1 MADNAFS
8 KFVPGFDFL
17 QGLVKN
23 AGAALPGI
31 GQWVAPTINPEE
43 LGKRIEELRTV
54 QFWLEQNGR
63 MLGATIQAL
72 EVQRMTL
79 STLQSMNVPLAQL
92 SEALKMPGTTS
103 SPAEANPMA
112 AWPGVPP
119 EIMAAA
125 AKSMNMPAAAAAAA
139 ASAATK
145 PASTAAPAAAAKAKK
160 PATPTAPVAPALAV
174 DPMQWWGALSQQFT
188 QLAANAMKDTATDAA
203 KNLAGSIVKQS
214 FDAAGETLRKAATVP
229 GAVAGSMVDTMAK
242 TLAPKGASLSKAP
255 SKAATKTSASKLAP
269 RKTAVAAKRKT

>member
-23 AGAALPGI
+23 AGAALPGM
-31 GQWVAPTINPEE
+31 GQWVAPTLNPEE
-43 LGKRIEELRTV
+43 LSKRIEELRTV

-92 SEALKMPGTTS
+92 SDALKMPG
-103 SPAEANPMA
+103 ADAKPMAA

-125 AKSMNMPAAAAAAA
+125 AKSMNMPAAAPSPSAAKDAPA
-139 ASAATK
+139 ASAAPSAK
-145 PASTAAPAAAAKAKK
+145 AKKAPAAA
-160 PATPTAPVAPALAV
+160 APALAV

-203 KNLAGSIVKQS
+203 KNLAGSLVKQS

-229 GAVAGSMVDTMAK
+229 GAVAGSMVDTMSK
-242 TLAPKGASLSKAP
+242 TLAPKSSVSAKV
-255 SKAATKTSASKLAP
+255 TKTSTSKPAP
-269 RKTAVAAKRKT
+269 RKSTVAAKRKS